1 MQKLSTFRGCGFER
15 LRSIFNKTIAF
26 IKNVCNA
33 KKRRKIAFSQKKCPN
48 TCFFKYSGVVFG
60 YSWDVTQFPF
70 QNILL
75 GCLVCRCKI
84 RA

>member
-1 MQKLSTFRGCGFER
+1 MK
-15 LRSIFNKTIAF
+15 
-26 IKNVCNA
+26 KNRFFS
-33 KKRRKIAFSQKKCPN
+33 KKMPEHL
-48 TCFFKYSGVVFG
+48 FFKYSGVVFG

-75 GCLVCRCKI
+75 GCRVRRCMI